1 MKTRSGT
8 ALFIFLIA
16 ALYSW
21 NIQKAQA
28 SDEIP
33 KTAQRNW
40 ASPDCGNYDTA
51 VILSRYFYLKSTEA
65 DMTLMPA
72 RLRDQKQDYWL
83 FDLAGA
89 DTPARL
95 ENDGILKIGTY
106 AKDGPRR
113 PENWDDLKLD
123 DTAEFTGCLEAP
135 KIVPKVLQR
144 FMRFADRIK
153 EQCSL
158 SVTNECAG
166 VLFKLADE
174 NGDHRLS
181 VPEIR
186 RTVSS
191 AVLFAALAEKKTLT
205 TEEAAKLIAD
215 SKADAE
221 TMAETLIAQ
230 YDKNHSKTLDYN
242 ELMADFHAPDLPI
255 VKATLEKAGNLL
267 PSFKVAAMT
276 LK

>member
-1 MKTRSGT
+1 MKSSRGI

-28 SDEIP
+28 SEEVP
-33 KTAQRNW
+33 QKVQRNW

-51 VILSRYFYLKSTEA
+51 VILSRYFYLKSTENQ
-65 DMTLMPA
+65 MTLMPA
-72 RLRDQKQDYWL
+72 STRREQKDYFVL
-83 FDLAGA
+83 NLAGA

-95 ENDGILKIGTY
+95 ENDAILKMGAF
-106 AKDGPRR
+106 AKDSSHSAK
-113 PENWDDLKLD
+113 NWEDLKLD
-123 DTAEFTGCLEAP
+123 EAEEFTGCLDAP

-144 FMRFADRIK
+144 FMRYVDRIK
-153 EQCSL
+153 DQCTL
-158 SVTNECAG
+158 SVNNECAG

-174 NGDHRLS
+174 DGDKKLS
-181 VPEIR
+181 TAEIR

-191 AVLFAALAEKKTLT
+191 AVLFAALADKRTLT
-205 TEEAAKLIAD
+205 SDEASQLVKD
-215 SKADAE
+215 STVDANAVA
-221 TMAETLIAQ
+221 TMLMKD
-230 YDKNHSKTLDYN
+230 YDKDSSKSLDYN

-255 VKATLEKAGNLL
+255 VKDTLVKAGALL
-267 PSFKVAAMT
+267 PSFRVAAMA